1 MGSWRVWRTILII
14 VVILGGLFYAADWF
28 AVRVVEDRAA
38 EKARTSEGL
47 EHKPK
52 LSIDHFPRPFLTQVL
67 FGKIKHVSIKA
78 EDVNADGGRQDVRIT
93 TFTAD
98 LYGVKLTDNFSRAT
112 ADRAT
117 GDAFVSYDDLS
128 KSAPP
133 GVKVSA
139 APPAADGTAR
149 VKLSASLPG
158 LGSGGLSVFS
168 RVQVSGQKIT
178 LHAESMPKEITAL
191 GLEKSVRAGID
202 FDTNLTHLPSG
213 ISLTKA
219 VGTATGM
226 DIKAAGRNV
235 ELVSG

>member
-38 EKARTSEGL
+38 DKARTSEGL
-47 EHKPK
+47 DHKPS

-78 EDVNADGGRQDVRIT
+78 EDVNAGGGRQEVRIT

-98 LYGVKLTDNFSRAT
+98 LYDVKLSDSFSKAT

-139 APPAADGTAR
+139 APPAADGSAR

-158 LGSGGLSVFS
+158 MGGDLSVFS

-178 LHAESMPKEITAL
+178 MHAESMPKEITAL
-191 GLEKSVRAGID
+191 GLEKTVRKQID
-202 FDTNLTHLPSG
+202 FDANLTHLPHG
-213 ISLTKA
+213 ITLTKA

-226 DIKAAGRNV
+226 DIKAAGQNV

>member
-1 MGSWRVWRTILII
+1 MGSWRVWRTILIV

-47 EHKPK
+47 EHKPQ
-52 LSIDHFPRPFLTQVL
+52 LTIDHFPRPFLTQVL
-67 FGKIKHVSIKA
+67 FGKIRHVSIKA
-78 EDVNADGGRQDVRIT
+78 EDVNAGGGRQEVRIT

-98 LYGVKLTDNFSRAT
+98 LYGVKLTDSFSKAT

-128 KSAPP
+128 KSAPA
-133 GVKVSA
+133 GIRVSA

-149 VKLSASLPG
+149 VKLSTSLPG
-158 LGSGGLSVFS
+158 AGDLSVFS
-168 RVQVSGQKIT
+168 RIAVSGQKIT
-178 LHAESMPKEITAL
+178 LHAESLPKEVTAL
-191 GLEKSVRAGID
+191 GLEGSVRKQID
-202 FDTNLTHLPSG
+202 FDANLTHLPAG

>member
-38 EKARTSEGL
+38 DKARTSEGL
-47 EHKPK
+47 EHKPH
-52 LSIDHFPRPFLTQVL
+52 LSIDHFPRPFLVQML
-67 FGKIKHVSIKA
+67 SGKIKHVSIKA
-78 EDVNADGGRQDVRIT
+78 EDVNAGGGREEVRIT

-98 LYGVKLTDNFSRAT
+98 LYGVKLTDSFSRAT

-117 GDAFVSYDDLS
+117 GDAFVSYEDLS
-128 KSAPP
+128 KAAPS

-149 VKLSASLPG
+149 VKLTASLPG
-158 LGSGGLSVFS
+158 TGGDLSVFS
-168 RVQVSGQKIT
+168 RVEVKDQAIT
-178 LHAESMPKEITAL
+178 LHAESLPKEITAL
-191 GLEKSVRAGID
+191 GLEGTVRKEID
-202 FDTNLTHLPSG
+202 FRANLTHLPAG
-213 ISLTKA
+213 IALTKA

-226 DIKAAGRNV
+226 DIKAAGQNV